1 MTVHVHAYLGN
12 TALLAQYRQQWT
24 AHPQDGGAQTGD
36 HPHRAPH
43 LHPGLL
49 HRDDNQ
55 TLQAGPRPAH
65 CEDPDQPPAL
75 SHGSSVKL

>member
-12 TALLAQYRQQWT
+12 TVSTAQT
-24 AHPQDGGAQTGD
+24 TVDCTHPQDGGAQTGD

-43 LHPGLL
+43 LHPSLL
-49 HRDDNQ
+49 HWDDSQ
-55 TLQAGPRPAH
+55 TLQAGSRPAE

-75 SHGSSVKL
+75 SHGSEVKL